1 MGICSSVY
9 KRGIGE
15 NENENENTPE
25 SFMKPSVAPPW
36 FCEHPSKAPE
46 RPFTA
51 PAKELPDFSWL
62 T

>member
-1 MGICSSVY
+1 MGICCSVY

-15 NENENENTPE
+15 NENTPE
-25 SFMKPSVAPPW
+25 SFLKSNVAPPR
-36 FCEHPSKAPE
+36 FCEHPSKALE